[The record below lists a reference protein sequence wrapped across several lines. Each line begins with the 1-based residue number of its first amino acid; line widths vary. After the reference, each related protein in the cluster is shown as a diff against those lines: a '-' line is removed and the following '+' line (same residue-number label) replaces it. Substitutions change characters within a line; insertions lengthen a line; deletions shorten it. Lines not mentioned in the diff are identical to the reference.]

1 MKDDYLEDLKK
12 SNDKLRFE
20 IADKI
25 AKRDLEVYQ
34 LADRLATIMRE
45 VFDFCKQYTKFANSE
60 DLRKDGPRFLFNCDE
75 HNNIVIGVWFNKLR
89 YEPKDDTLYFFNNLV
104 IPTIPEWVGKYEYE
118 GQFSKTK
125 PSDSEIKQVLTD
137 LRIALEDDGKCWMEL
152 AKKSIEFRLA
162 KEHEELTKELEI
174 VA

>member
-1 MKDDYLEDLKK
+1 MKDNYLEDLKK

-20 IADKI
+20 IAEKI

-45 VFDFCKQYTKFANSE
+45 VFDFCKQYTEFANSE
-60 DLRKDGPRFLFNCDE
+60 DLRKDGARLLFNCDE
-75 HNNIVIGVWFNKLR
+75 HNNIVIGIWFNKFC
-89 YEPKDDTLYFFNNLV
+89 YEPKEDTLYFDNLV
-104 IPTIPEWVGKYEYE
+104 IPTIPECVGKYEYE
-118 GQFSKTK
+118 FSKTK
-125 PSDSEIKQVLTD
+125 PSDSEIKQVLTE

-152 AKKSIEFRLA
+152 AKESIEFRLA
-162 KEHEELTKELEI
+162 KEHEELAKKLEI